1 MHIVSPARA
10 RNREPDEACAQAV
23 DLARQAAEE
32 LAGPG
37 MVGEHLGAAAEG
49 DRVVT
54 HTFRGLAPAYRGWC
68 WAVTVAR
75 ASRSKHVTVS
85 EAVLIPGAE
94 AVLAP
99 DWVPWLE
106 RLRPGD
112 VGVGDLLP
120 APPDD
125 PRLVPAATLQGDD
138 GLQDW
143 GEAEWALPGAQPED
157 LVPVGAEL
165 AGAGPPLTVPDGGE
179 PAVAE
184 PAAEEPRAEEPGSAA
199 PGSATTDSATTDSW
213 TADSETPDTVPVRAR
228 VLSAIGRDD
237 AALRWYTS
245 EHGPSSP
252 LAHSAPGLCAGC
264 GFFIRL
270 AGPLGRVFGAC
281 GNEYAPDDGRVVSV
295 DHGCGAYSEAVL
307 PAQAERPG
315 RPVIDEL
322 GYDLVDMPG
331 VSVDETVFEPLDHN

>member
-1 MHIVSPARA
+1 MRIVSAARG

-23 DLARQAAEE
+23 ELARNAAEE

-37 MVGEHLGAAAEG
+37 MVGEHLSATADG

-54 HTFRGLAPAYRGWC
+54 HSFRCLDPAYRGWC

-85 EAVLIPGAE
+85 ESVLIPGAK

-99 DWVPWLE
+99 DWVPWRE
-106 RLRPGD
+106 RLLPGD

-125 PRLVPAATLQGDD
+125 PRLVPAATLEGDD
-138 GLQDW
+138 GLKDW
-143 GEAEWALPGAQPED
+143 GEAEWALPGAEPED
-157 LVPVGAEL
+157 LVPVEAEL
-165 AGAGPPLTVPDGGE
+165 AGAGLPVGGPGGEE

-184 PAAEEPRAEEPGSAA
+184 LDAGEPGVGERGGGEPGGTSAG
-199 PGSATTDSATTDSW
+199 PGAAA
-213 TADSETPDTVPVRAR
+213 ADDEAAGTVPVRAR

-245 EHGPSSP
+245 EHGPRSP
-252 LAHSAPGLCAGC
+252 LAHAAPGLCAGC
-264 GFFIRL
+264 GFFVRL

-281 GNEYAPDDGRVVSV
+281 GNEYAPDDGRIVSV
-295 DHGCGAYSEAVL
+295 DHGCGAYSEAAF
-307 PAQAERPG
+307 PAQAEGPG